1 MTQRI
6 LQSLI
11 LLLLLAVSSK
21 ATAAPLPDYQ
31 FKSPS
36 FNGNGYG
43 TYVLTIENEEF
54 TRQQAIQQALLA
66 AQQQAKNDAANT
78 PLNQFLTNL
87 ESRILAQISQNLATA
102 MFAGGKDTSGT
113 MNFQGNTI
121 FWQNNGTSITL
132 QVTDSLGNVT
142 TINIPLGQ
150 WNILN
155 GTTTGG

>member
-1 MTQRI
+1 MRKLTQA
-6 LQSLI
+6 LVF
-11 LLLLLAVSSK
+11 LLLLGVVTRSNS
-21 ATAAPLPDYQ
+21 APLPDFQ

-36 FNGNGYG
+36 FNGQNYG
-43 TYVLTIENEEF
+43 TYVLTIENEEY
-54 TRQQAIQQALLA
+54 TRQQQIQQALLA

-102 MFAGGKDTSGT
+102 MFAGGSGTSGT

-121 FWQNNGTSITL
+121 FWQNDGKEITL
-132 QVTDSLGNVT
+132 QVTDALGNVT

-150 WNILN
+150 WNILSS
-155 GTTTGG
+155 GTGG

>member
-1 MTQRI
+1 MTRKI
-6 LQSLI
+6 LLSLS
-11 LLLLLAVSSK
+11 LLLLLTVSSK
-21 ATAAPLPDYQ
+21 IAAAPLPDFS

-102 MFAGGKDTSGT
+102 MFAGGSGTSGT

-121 FWQNNGTSITL
+121 FWQNTGTAITL
-132 QVTDSLGNVT
+132 QVTDALGNVT

-155 GTTTGG
+155 GTGG

>member
-1 MTQRI
+1 MKIQKGWYSLPI
-6 LQSLI
+6 LA
-11 LLLLLAVSSK
+11 LLSSSVF
-21 ATAAPLPDYQ
+21 AAPLPDFQ

-54 TRQQAIQQALLA
+54 TREQAIQQALLA
-66 AQQQAKNDAANT
+66 AQQQAATNAANT

-102 MFAGGKDTSGT
+102 MFSGGSGTSGT

-121 FWQNNGTSITL
+121 FWQNTGTGINL

-142 TINIPLGQ
+142 TITIPLGQ
-150 WNILN
+150 WNILSS
-155 GTTTGG
+155 GTGG

>member
-1 MTQRI
+1 MTR
-6 LQSLI
+6 LQSLSLLAT
-11 LLLLLAVSSK
+11 LLLLSSK
-21 ATAAPLPDYQ
+21 VVAAPLPDFA

-102 MFAGGKDTSGT
+102 MFAGGSGTSGT

-121 FWQNNGTSITL
+121 FWQNNGTAITL
-132 QVTDSLGNVT
+132 QVTDSRSEEHTSEL
-142 TINIPLGQ
+142 Q
-150 WNILN
+150 SH
-155 GTTTGG
+155 